1 MGPEQF
7 WAKRSPVICIED
19 IITVRYYYYY
29 YYYIVNHSM
38 SYLGVLYEQQFMFL
52 YVSYNTGFPLRCPD
66 YRTFRT
72 TIPPDS
78 PADQYS
84 SCNLR
89 VRIGCIRPESQPSSF
104 SLRSQ
109 TSWLGWPVVLTVQNT
124 GPAGSVQWACGFRS
138 CNRLLRGFIS
148 ACTKYRESL
157 FFFISQYYCNL
168 SEDFQQSCVKVTISG
183 TKKYIQ

>member
-1 MGPEQF
+1 
-7 WAKRSPVICIED
+7 
-19 IITVRYYYYY
+19 
-29 YYYIVNHSM
+29 
-38 SYLGVLYEQQFMFL
+38 MFL